1 MANVEPI
8 AAGRI
13 SVEVVYATPEQQT
26 VIPLQV
32 SVGTTLVQ
40 AIALSGIGLRHP
52 EIDLGTQAVG
62 VFGELATLE
71 RVLRDGERIEIYRP
85 LLADPKQARRRRA
98 AAKNKRSGVKGV

>member
-1 MANVEPI
+1 MANAESVGAE
-8 AAGRI
+8 
-13 SVEVVYATPEQQT
+13 SVCVEVVYATPQQQT

-32 SVGTTLVQ
+32 PAGTALGQ
-40 AIALSGIGLRHP
+40 AIVLSGIGQRHP

-98 AAKNKRSGVKGV
+98 ASKKNRTG